1 MSKRVTLTIVLRGKA
16 EDLAKRYRR
25 VLREADQA
33 YFTSASGKLIP
44 VDYINPRRLEELDRG
59 A

>member
-1 MSKRVTLTIVLRGKA
+1 VSKRVTLTVVFKGKA
-16 EDLAKRYRR
+16 EDLAKKYRR
-25 VLREADQA
+25 ILKEAEKA
-33 YFTSASGKLIP
+33 YFTSANGKLIP

>member
-1 MSKRVTLTIVLRGKA
+1 MSKRVTLTIVLKGKA
-16 EDLAKRYRR
+16 EDLARRYRR
-25 VLREADQA
+25 LLKEADQA

-44 VDYINPRRLEELDRG
+44 ADYINQRRIEELDRG